1 MKKRE
6 GFFIVFFLIVLVVI
20 LGFVIYYFN
29 RNDFKEKNEIIE
41 EYVPEEEVS
50 ENQLRNT
57 IISLYFVNKESKEI
71 NPEARNINANELLKD
86 PYKYLIEQLIS
97 GHKNE
102 KLEKA
107 IPENT
112 KLNNVKLIE
121 DILYIDFSEDF
132 INNALEG
139 KENEDVIIETIVK
152 TVTELNEVNSVR
164 ILINGEENK
173 SFKDGEISFENNF
186 FRQDY

>member
-6 GFFIVFFLIVLVVI
+6 GFCIVFFLILLVVI
-20 LGFVIYYFN
+20 LGFIIYYFN
-29 RNDFKEKNEIIE
+29 KDNFKEKNSIE
-41 EYVPEEEVS
+41 EEYIPEEEIS
-50 ENQLRNT
+50 EKQLRNT

-71 NPEARNINANELLKD
+71 NPEARNINANELLNE

-97 GHKNE
+97 GPKNE
-102 KLEKA
+102 KLEKT

-112 KLNNVKLIE
+112 KLNNVKLIG
-121 DILYIDFSEDF
+121 DILYIDFSNDF

-139 KENEDVIIETIVK
+139 KENEDIIIETIVK

-164 ILINGEENK
+164 ILIDGEENK
-173 SFKDGEISFENNF
+173 SFKDGEISFESNF
-186 FRQDY
+186 SRVDY

>member
-6 GFFIVFFLIVLVVI
+6 GFFIVFFLILLVVI
-20 LGFVIYYFN
+20 LGFIIYYFN
-29 RNDFKEKNEIIE
+29 KDNFKEKNSIE
-41 EYVPEEEVS
+41 EYIPEEEIS
-50 ENQLRNT
+50 EKQLRNT

-71 NPEARNINANELLKD
+71 NPEARNINANELLNE

-97 GHKNE
+97 GPKNE
-102 KLEKA
+102 KLEKT

-112 KLNNVKLIE
+112 KLNNVKLIG
-121 DILYIDFSEDF
+121 DILYIDFSNDF

-139 KENEDVIIETIVK
+139 KENEDIIIETIVK

-164 ILINGEENK
+164 ILIDGEENK
-173 SFKDGEISFENNF
+173 SFKDGEISFESNF
-186 FRQDY
+186 SRVDY